1 MPETLSAINV
11 IYHYSS
17 QKTWIIPLS
26 SVLPWTIYIISL
38 CRYLI
43 ICKVHLHFS
52 FFLSIF

>member
-11 IYHYSS
+11 SYHYSS